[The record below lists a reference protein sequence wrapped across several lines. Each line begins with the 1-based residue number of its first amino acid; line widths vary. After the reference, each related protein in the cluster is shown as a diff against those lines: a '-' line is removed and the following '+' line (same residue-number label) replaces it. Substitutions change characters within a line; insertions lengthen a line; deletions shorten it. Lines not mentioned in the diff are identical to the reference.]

1 MNFYKNEQG
10 QVTAFSDDDL
20 AVMARDGSFPDGLTA
35 ISESEANALRSIGFT
50 TAQSLKDDA
59 TALRWK
65 HETGGITLPSGVQ
78 VATAIDDQ
86 NSITSVVANAEWA
99 GLDEVDFK
107 SAQGWVKITLV
118 ELQAIAAA
126 VARHVQACF
135 SAERVHH
142 EAIDALQAQHSGTP
156 QMLQAALN
164 AYDVSQGW
172 PSTDQRAPVAD

>member
-10 QVTAFSDDDL
+10 QVAAFSDDDM
-20 AVMARDGSFPDGLTA
+20 AVMLRDDTFPDGLIA
-35 ISESEANALRSIGFT
+35 ISENEANALRSIGFI

-65 HETGGITLPSGVQ
+65 HETGGITLPSGVP

-86 NSITSVVANAEWA
+86 NRITSVVANAERA
-99 GLDEVDFK
+99 GLNEVDFK

-118 ELQAIAAA
+118 ELQAIAAT

-135 SAERVHH
+135 SAERAHH
-142 EAIDALQAQHSGTP
+142 EAIDALQVQNESAP
-156 QMLQAALN
+156 QVLQAALN
-164 AYDVSQGW
+164 AYDVAQGW
-172 PSTDQRAPVAD
+172 PSADLRLPG